1 MIIVNGVAF
10 FLCLTLWYIIKLL
23 ITVEFFLWNYL
34 IADKY
39 IQLYLYGFVSVLINS
54 MINPF
59 IYGTFNSRY
68 RAALKRACSNCC
80 TTGEWNHGKHIWFK
94 LEVRIMQVCFN
105 YFCMYLYIQTL
116 YSLLIYLFFRYV
128 LI

>member
-10 FLCLTLWYIIKLL
+10 FLCLTLWYSFKLL
-23 ITVEFFLWNYL
+23 ITVEL
-34 IADKY
+34 IFSKYVITDKY

-80 TTGEWNHGKHIWFK
+80 TTGE
-94 LEVRIMQVCFN
+94 
-105 YFCMYLYIQTL
+105 
-116 YSLLIYLFFRYV
+116 
-128 LI
+128 